1 MSDLLRPAAR
11 DWLLARR
18 ETLAAGAL
26 VLFGLWCASLGG
38 WLLVPVGLALAGL
51 GAGWAVAA
59 ERRRRFASA
68 TDAPGLIEVDE
79 GRISYFAPALGGSVS
94 LSDLVEIRILHL
106 RGRSV
111 WRLKQADGQALLIPT
126 AAPGGAAL
134 FDALASLPGLDLDAM
149 VAAAAR
155 PVPPP
160 AALVTVSGETRVLWR
175 RSGQG
180 VVTRGGG

>member
-1 MSDLLRPAAR
+1 M
-11 DWLLARR
+11 
-18 ETLAAGAL
+18 
-26 VLFGLWCASLGG
+26 
-38 WLLVPVGLALAGL
+38 
-51 GAGWAVAA
+51 
-59 ERRRRFASA
+59 
-68 TDAPGLIEVDE
+68 
-79 GRISYFAPALGGSVS
+79 GGSVS

-180 VVTRGGG
+180 VVARGGG